1 MKKVFLQLCAL
12 ISAVFLAFGMTA
24 CGPEKIEG
32 DIEID
37 KNKTQ
42 IYFRCFAGGFG
53 KDYANYF
60 AEEWN
65 KTQEEYQVIPIT
77 EKFEYSIDLQPN
89 WAIGNFEN
97 MDIVLAE
104 NLPVREAAKLGYIMD
119 ISDVWTSSAP
129 GESESIEG
137 KTICAVDAITFDF
150 SKSTIKPES
159 YEYLD
164 KLATTLIRSN
174 RRIEVKGHTDNVGSE
189 DFNMNLSRERA
200 EAVVEYLVKK
210 GVNRNKLT
218 YSYYGMTRPLTTND
232 TEEGRAMNRRVEF
245 TILNSF

>member
-1 MKKVFLQLCAL
+1 MVVAPEPEP
-12 ISAVFLAFGMTA
+12 APA
-24 CGPEKIEG
+24 PEKPCYTL
-32 DIEID
+32 DEI
-37 KNKTQ
+37 
-42 IYFRCFAGGFG
+42 
-53 KDYANYF
+53 
-60 AEEWN
+60 
-65 KTQEEYQVIPIT
+65 
-77 EKFEYSIDLQPN
+77 IDL
-89 WAIGNFEN
+89 
-97 MDIVLAE
+97 M
-104 NLPVREAAKLGYIMD
+104 AKN
-119 ISDVWTSSAP
+119 
-129 GESESIEG
+129 ESIEG